1 MLQDG
6 DTPLIF
12 PTKGKDVEEVEELV
26 DNIDVQ
32 EGVSVNT
39 SYPQYYY
46 YIIVIRR
53 VGQQSLVLLR
63 SISKPLNF
71 SVKVELTLTYR
82 TRY

>member
-6 DTPLIF
+6 DTPLIC
-12 PTKGKDVEEVEELV
+12 PMKGKDVEEVEELV

-46 YIIVIRR
+46 YIIVYL
-53 VGQQSLVLLR
+53 GELV
-63 SISKPLNF
+63 SNHWCC
-71 SVKVELTLTYR
+71 
-82 TRY
+82 

>member
-12 PTKGKDVEEVEELV
+12 LMKGKDVEEVEELV

-46 YIIVIRR
+46 CIIVIRR
-53 VGQQSLVLLR
+53 VAQQSLV

-71 SVKVELTLTYR
+71 SVKVELTLTYG

>member
-12 PTKGKDVEEVEELV
+12 PMKGKDVEKVEELV

-53 VGQQSLVLLR
+53 VCQQSLV

-71 SVKVELTLTYR
+71 SVKVELTLTYG